1 MTALVTLLVTLLG
14 LSVDPSSACIPGLF
28 PFISPP
34 TSPSSTSSSSSSS
47 SSTFDNKADRRLDN
61 ATDCGHKGR
70 SRVVGG
76 SEAGQHEFP
85 WHCALLNS
93 EGKFYGCSA
102 TLISC
107 DPVIAVTAA
116 HCVPAINLPLI
127 TIKLRTPAYLACGR
141 NNIDDNNP
149 NQLEENEQRLR
160 VDKVI
165 AYPSFNKDTFEND
178 IAVIK
183 VQGSFNCVKTV
194 LYPACLPDKQR
205 LTYIGWEATTVTGW
219 GRTGEGDPAAES
231 LRKAKIPVVSDAE
244 CKRVMKKQ
252 SEAPAIRDNMM
263 CGGSLQGG
271 VDSCQGDSG
280 GPLVTTA
287 SRAGRRL
294 RRSSEGWSLVGVVS
308 WGLGCARPNTYGVY
322 TELAPY
328 LPWVARQYGLSY

>member
-149 NQLEENEQRLR
+149 NHLEENEQRLR